1 MNQEKKNQRIISI
14 ALLAIV
20 ISSLIGL
27 YMFMKVIPDYEFQ
40 YLIFDTQIP
49 VLTRICITISDL
61 VRRFFVLLF
70 PIYLIVLATFMV
82 LPFIIKNKSI
92 LAKIYS
98 IVASLFILFVVIGDF
113 AVKMPLIQVKKNL
126 MQYKNITLKEANKE
140 IDKIVKEEYR

>member
-1 MNQEKKNQRIISI
+1 
-14 ALLAIV
+14 
-20 ISSLIGL
+20 
-27 YMFMKVIPDYEFQ
+27 
-40 YLIFDTQIP
+40 
-49 VLTRICITISDL
+49 
-61 VRRFFVLLF
+61 
-70 PIYLIVLATFMV
+70 MV